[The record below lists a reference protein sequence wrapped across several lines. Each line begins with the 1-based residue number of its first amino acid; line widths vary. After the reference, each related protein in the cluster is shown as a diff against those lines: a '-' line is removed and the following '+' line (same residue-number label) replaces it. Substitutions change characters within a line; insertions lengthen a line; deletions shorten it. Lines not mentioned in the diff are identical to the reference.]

1 MTLTKA
7 DIINILR
14 EQIGLPKK
22 DCLKI
27 VNGYFEEISKGLEK
41 GEEIKIPKL
50 GNFVVKHKNS
60 RPGRNPKTGQEHKI
74 EARKTVKFYPSL
86 EIKKKVKK
94 TITFPRLYI
103 FQFQS
108 IEISLQIRG
117 AT

>member
-27 VNGYFEEISKGLEK
+27 VNAYFEEISKGLER
-41 GEEIKIPKL
+41 GEEIKIPKF

-60 RPGRNPKTGQEHKI
+60 RPGRNPKTGKAYKI
-74 EARKTVKFYPSL
+74 SERNVVSFRASKKLRESL
-86 EIKKKVKK
+86 
-94 TITFPRLYI
+94 
-103 FQFQS
+103 
-108 IEISLQIRG
+108 
-117 AT
+117 